1 MITSLIVFVPLT
13 SQLSSGDHEH
23 LNKLQY
29 LRFLVIDEADR
40 MVSQGNFPQLSK
52 IFEKI
57 QQANPS
63 LSYLEANAVEDDDTS
78 DDEDRLRGLPGVKGE
93 AKVQMLDENI
103 LRMIE
108 AQRSGRSMKDEPDD
122 ESRGDD
128 SGSNSDEG
136 DDDATPEPME
146 MDDDEY
152 EAEQARMKKE
162 LEDSLNVNLDDDEG
176 EEEEEPVKRQTFIF
190 SATLSLPP
198 SSHHNIK
205 SQSKPSKKGLKSVDG
220 AIAEI
225 MEKVGAQGQI
235 KVVDL
240 STSAGDEKKSKGKKT
255 NPTSDSSDQAITTK
269 LPSGLS
275 LYEIKCTQKHKD
287 SHLYAYLTTTEQGA
301 SGTALV
307 FCNSIGAVKR
317 VAETLKTLG
326 LPTRTLHAQMEQ
338 KGRIASIESLNG
350 KNNRSVVVCTDV
362 AARGLDIPNVASVVH
377 YDVPRAIDTF
387 IHRAGRTARG
397 MGENAV
403 GWSVSLVSAVEEK
416 NHQSICKSI
425 KGPMVSNLD
434 PAPMDSRLLSAAQER
449 VNLASKIVACESI
462 ESRTNKK
469 NQWFIEAS
477 KDAAVD
483 LDEDLLE
490 SGLSAGSQRERQ
502 QIAEAKQARRQLK
515 VLLTKPM
522 RKQNFGK
529 FLSNVGLQESIA
541 TEKLVKPHIVQQETV
556 QKKKKTKR

>member
-515 VLLTKPM
+515 VLLAKPM